1 MGNEG
6 NVQEVFGK
14 FAVEICGKVTLFDS
28 RSEAETQAVLAEQSE
43 QIEAKA
49 VAYAEARELDL
60 EARMTKGKMNV
71 IKDFL
76 AFEATL

>member
-1 MGNEG
+1 ME

-14 FAVEICGKVTLFDS
+14 FAVEIDGKVKLFDS
-28 RSEAETQAVLAEQSE
+28 RSEAETEAVLAEQSE

-49 VAYAEARELDL
+49 IAYAEARELDL

>member
-1 MGNEG
+1 MEK
-6 NVQEVFGK
+6 VQEVFGK
-14 FAVEICGKVTLFDS
+14 FAIEIDGKVTLFDS

>member
-1 MGNEG
+1 ME

-14 FAVEICGKVTLFDS
+14 FAVEIDGKVTLFDS